1 MGIHVESLELD
12 VEQHYSGV
20 ELQVIAASAAINPY
34 SSVRYAASLLDLGSR
49 TYILVG
55 MVPAKPRPQP
65 KKPITRDLRG
75 TRERLLQAASQEI
88 YTAGFRGANLDT
100 ILDTAQVTKGA
111 LYHHFASKEA
121 LGRAVL
127 DEVIAVEGR
136 GKWQARLQESDDPI
150 SALIQAIQSTSFL
163 PEHVSG
169 GCSLNNLAQEMSPV
183 DETFRKRI
191 AELFHDWES
200 AIAKALQRGQARR
213 SVRNDVDVDEVATF
227 IVAAYEG
234 YISLAKNFQDASVLQ
249 SGVRN
254 LVGYVESLR
263 VPGSRTNGTDAVR
276 KACIFTAP

>member
-1 MGIHVESLELD
+1 MVGI
-12 VEQHYSGV
+12 
-20 ELQVIAASAAINPY
+20 
-34 SSVRYAASLLDLGSR
+34 
-49 TYILVG
+49 
-55 MVPAKPRPQP
+55 KPHHPRP
-65 KKPITRDLRG
+65 KKPVPRNLGG

-88 YTAGFRGANLDT
+88 YTSGFRGASLET

-121 LGRAVL
+121 LGHAVL

-136 GKWQARLQESDDPI
+136 GKWQARLEESADPI
-150 SALIQAIQSTSFL
+150 VALIQAIQATSFL

-183 DETFRKRI
+183 DESFRKRI
-191 AELFHDWES
+191 SELFHDWES
-200 AIAKALQRGQARR
+200 SIAKALRRGQARQL
-213 SVRNDVDVDEVATF
+213 VRTDVDVDEVARF

-234 YISLAKNFQDASVLQ
+234 YISLAKNFQDVSVLR

-263 VPGSRTNGTDAVR
+263 APGSRDDDTDDAR
-276 KACIFTAP
+276 KARLFSAP